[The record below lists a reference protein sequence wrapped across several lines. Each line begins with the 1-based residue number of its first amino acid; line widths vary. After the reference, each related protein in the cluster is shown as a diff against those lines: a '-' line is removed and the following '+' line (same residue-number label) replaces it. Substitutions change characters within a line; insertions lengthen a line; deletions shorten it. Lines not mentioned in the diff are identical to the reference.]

1 MELDR
6 RSFLGA
12 WGVAAMG
19 SRLIWPASPL
29 RAGRPGRPG
38 PMSSCWRQAFPA
50 LGQQVNGQPLA
61 YLDSAATTLRPR
73 AVIDAVSHF
82 YESDNANPAA
92 ALHTLARRAAEQ
104 YGAARATV
112 ARFLN
117 ASAAS
122 EVVFTKGTTE
132 AINLVASTWGAAN
145 ITRGDEIVLSI
156 AEHYSNLL
164 PWRAVAERAGARVI
178 VVDVDDQGRLSP
190 ERVAAAIHRPHQAA
204 RLQPRLQRAR
214 PGRPRPRSCAASPG
228 PGTSRC
234 WSTRR
239 SRRRIAG
246 STCRHSAATS
256 SPVPATSC
264 SDRWAPACCGRSN
277 PRSTRCRPTS
287 WAATWRT
294 RSTPP
299 PRSSSTAP
307 SNTRPAP
314 RTSPGRWAWRRRS
327 TP

>member
-1 MELDR
+1 MEIDR

-19 SRLIWPASPL
+19 SRLIWPGIA
-29 RAGRPGRPG
+29 AQGRPTAPAGADVEL
-38 PMSSCWRQAFPA
+38 WRQAFPA

-132 AINLVASTWGAAN
+132 AINLVASTWGVAN
-145 ITRGDEIVLSI
+145 ITRGDEIVISI

-164 PWRAVAERAGARVI
+164 PWRAVAERVGARVI
-178 VVDVDDQGRLSP
+178 VVDVDDQGRLS
-190 ERVAAAIHRPHQAA
+190 
-204 RLQPRLQRAR
+204 
-214 PGRPRPRSCAASPG
+214 RSGSGLRSP
-228 PGTSRC
+228 
-234 WSTRR
+234 
-239 SRRRIAG
+239 
-246 STCRHSAATS
+246 
-256 SPVPATSC
+256 PAPSC
-264 SDRWAPACCGRSN
+264 S
-277 PRSTRCRPTS
+277 
-287 WAATWRT
+287 
-294 RSTPP
+294 
-299 PRSSSTAP
+299 P
-307 SNTRPAP
+307 SV
-314 RTSPGRWAWRRRS
+314 TSPTCSAW
-327 TP
+327 